1 MPIDRKDGGRGP
13 EQVWHAGRPPG
24 GDGDEGGGEGLGQVS
39 LRSPGG
45 RGLGGICIKGQ
56 EGCSEPGSL
65 RACWQVLACAL
76 PPPGAP
82 SGSTLS

>member
-24 GDGDEGGGEGLGQVS
+24 GDGAEGGGEGLGQVS

-45 RGLGGICIKGQ
+45 GGGGFASRVKRDARSLG
-56 EGCSEPGSL
+56 
-65 RACWQVLACAL
+65 A
-76 PPPGAP
+76 
-82 SGSTLS
+82 